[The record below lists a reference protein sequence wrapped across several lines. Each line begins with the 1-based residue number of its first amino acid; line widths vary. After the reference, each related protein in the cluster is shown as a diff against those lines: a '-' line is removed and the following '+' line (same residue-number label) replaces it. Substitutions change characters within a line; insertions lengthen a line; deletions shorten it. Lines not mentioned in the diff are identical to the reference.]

1 MAGADTA
8 EGEKS
13 TARNE
18 SPALHTT
25 TQSDALSKLHEEDK
39 YLHGRALVL
48 MTLSLMHVLTGAGY
62 GAMVQ
67 IPMTALQVVLSAADI
82 PLGSTLVIL
91 AQCLGSSVGLAVAEN
106 LLALQGVDVA
116 AVEAAGGAELQD
128 IVPVDL
134 LGPVR
139 RGFQVTVSD
148 ASLVAVGLGG
158 AAFLASLGMERK
170 RIMAKGGEAS

>member
-1 MAGADTA
+1 
-8 EGEKS
+8 
-13 TARNE
+13 
-18 SPALHTT
+18 
-25 TQSDALSKLHEEDK
+25 
-39 YLHGRALVL
+39 
-48 MTLSLMHVLTGAGY
+48 
-62 GAMVQ
+62 MVQ

-91 AQCLGSSVGLAVAEN
+91 AQCLGSSVGLA
-106 LLALQGVDVA
+106 GVDVA

>member
-48 MTLSLMHVLTGAGY
+48 MTLSLM
-62 GAMVQ
+62 

-91 AQCLGSSVGLAVAEN
+91 AQCLGSS

>member
-1 MAGADTA
+1 
-8 EGEKS
+8 
-13 TARNE
+13 
-18 SPALHTT
+18 
-25 TQSDALSKLHEEDK
+25 
-39 YLHGRALVL
+39 
-48 MTLSLMHVLTGAGY
+48 
-62 GAMVQ
+62 MVQ

-91 AQCLGSSVGLAVAEN
+91 AQCLGSS
-106 LLALQGVDVA
+106 GVDVA